1 MPATI
6 QAVNPYEAAES
17 FDSFYRREFA
27 PMVRLAAAVGGDS
40 ASAEDIA
47 QEALNRAY
55 TRWDKISGY
64 EKPGAWLRRVTINL
78 SLSSRSRA
86 QRDLIRARRL
96 GPEPS
101 VPPPDEPHSAVWDA
115 VKTLPRNQRA
125 AIALH
130 YLEDRS
136 VEEIASILGCSR
148 STAKVHLHR
157 GRTTLQ
163 RKLED
168 HR

>member
-1 MPATI
+1 
-6 QAVNPYEAAES
+6 
-17 FDSFYRREFA
+17 
-27 PMVRLAAAVGGDS
+27 MVRLAAAVGGDP

-86 QRDLIRARRL
+86 QRDLIRVRRL

-101 VPPPDEPHSAVWDA
+101 VPPPDEPYSAVWDA

-136 VEEIASILGCSR
+136 VEEIASIIGCSR